1 MLTLEERDL
10 VVRKSVEA
18 WQTSEAFQMH
28 QNMFF
33 LSPTPLGQYG
43 EKKSGANNAYRVND
57 INARRKSQAV
67 FVKRA

>member
-1 MLTLEERDL
+1 MLEKHDL

-33 LSPTPLGQYG
+33 LSPTSLGKCG
-43 EKKSGANNAYRVND
+43 EKISGANNAYRVND
-57 INARRKSQAV
+57 INARRNPQAV
-67 FVKRA
+67 FGKRA